1 MTWTRFGLALLA
13 VYVVQTVIVPL
24 LPLGPLD
31 LFTVLVLL
39 VGMLAP
45 TPEARLAAWI
55 TGLAQDIGSV
65 DPLGLHAFCQGLT
78 GWVLSRLRERF
89 NVEVWW
95 PRGVGGFLAAL
106 VGHFAYH
113 LFGAVWM
120 NDASLGWLAM
130 TAQAGFAALFASALM
145 VALTST
151 PRLSVRRFRRHR
163 ARPLT
168 H

>member
-1 MTWTRFGLALLA
+1 MNWTRFGLALLA
-13 VYVVQTVIVPL
+13 VYVAQTVVVPL
-24 LPLGPLD
+24 LPLGALD

-39 VGMLAP
+39 CGMLAP
-45 TPEARLAAWI
+45 VQEARLASWI

-65 DPLGLHAFCQGLT
+65 DPLGIHAFCQGLT
-78 GWVLSRLRERF
+78 GWVLTRLRDLF
-89 NVEVWW
+89 NVDIWW
-95 PRGVGGFLAAL
+95 PRGVGAFLAAF
-106 VGHFAYH
+106 VGQFAYH
-113 LFGAVWM
+113 LFRAVWM
-120 NDASLGWLAM
+120 KDGGLGWLAM
-130 TAQAGFAALFASALM
+130 FAHAGLTALLASAVM